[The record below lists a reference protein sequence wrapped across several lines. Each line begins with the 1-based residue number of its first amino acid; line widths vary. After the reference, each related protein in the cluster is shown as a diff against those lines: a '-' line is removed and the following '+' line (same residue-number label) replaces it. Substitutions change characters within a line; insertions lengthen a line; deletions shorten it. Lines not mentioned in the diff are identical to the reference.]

1 MSTSVPPR
9 DPGTSAP
16 TPPRSVLADEEALRR
31 VFLAEHS
38 TLATKAR
45 ADLGAEASGLTQ
57 KVVEGA
63 FVRAWDARSQLQTPE
78 QLGKFLVDDV
88 HHAAARALSRRAA
101 AHRLGGH
108 DPKHA
113 DHHAS
118 DVIDPEQSWAHIQ
131 HAVHGETHSPKAL
144 AESAAAARHDAA
156 EHIAIATKE
165 GSLWRGLA
173 VGAVLIAVLIGMAAM
188 MDRLGAD
195 AKVTTAVSAA
205 DARVVTSNPGQ
216 LGNLLLDDGTKVR
229 IAPESKLS
237 IAKAYGEK
245 VRAVKIEGAANFD
258 VAKDQPRPFLV
269 RAGNAMVEA
278 KGTMFTVRAYPAD
291 STVTVVVNDG
301 SVEVRQGKER
311 QTVPAGQSLFISDS
325 TLRAATADERDAADA
340 WRNGTLAVTNR
351 PLREVLPQLRRW
363 YGLDIHAE
371 QPTLLD
377 RPVSF
382 RASLDS
388 SRQAIRGVEQSTGL
402 EFGYMGPNM
411 VFRTPAAKKAKR

>member
-1 MSTSVPPR
+1 MSTSVPPL
-9 DPGTSAP
+9 DPGAP
-16 TPPRSVLADEEALRR
+16 SPLTPRSALADEEALRR
-31 VFLAEHS
+31 AFLAEHS
-38 TLATKAR
+38 ALAAMAR
-45 ADLGAEASGLTQ
+45 ADLGADASGLSQ

-63 FVRAWDARSQLQTPE
+63 FVRAWDARSQIQTPE
-78 QLGKFLVDDV
+78 QLRKFLADDV

-108 DPKHA
+108 DPRHA

-118 DVIDPEQSWAHIQ
+118 DVLDPEQSWAHIQ
-131 HAVHGETHSPKAL
+131 HALHGEAHSPRAL

-156 EHIAIATKE
+156 EHIAFATKE
-165 GSLWRGLA
+165 GSLWKAIA
-173 VGAVLIAVLIGMAAM
+173 VAVVLIAVLIGAAAM

-195 AKVTTAVSAA
+195 AKVSTAVAAA

-216 LGNLLLDDGTKVR
+216 LGNLLLDDGTRVR
-229 IAPESKLS
+229 IAPESRLS
-237 IAKAYGEK
+237 IPKGYGPK
-245 VRAVKIEGAANFD
+245 LRAVKIEGAANFD

-291 STVTVVVNDG
+291 STVTVVVSDG
-301 SVEVRQGKER
+301 SVEVRQGKTV
-311 QTVPAGQSLFISDS
+311 QTVPAGQSLFLSGN
-325 TLRAATADERDAADA
+325 TMRAATSDERDAADA

-363 YGLDIHAE
+363 YGLDIHAD
-371 QPTLLD
+371 QPALLD

-388 SRQAIRGVEQSTGL
+388 SRQAIRGVERSAGV
-402 EFGYMGPNM
+402 EFGYLGPNM
-411 VFRTPAAKKAKR
+411 VFRVPKKK